1 MSEPRNVTP
10 GQDQPSDEFHQRY
23 YAERREGPE
32 WAGWTWASR
41 GRNFPWLGVLLVLI
55 GIALLLQYF
64 VPGIEAGTLI
74 LIAVGFAFLTGWV
87 LAGSWAAVVPG
98 VLILSLGVAELIE
111 DLALLG
117 QPGED
122 VPGLASAALA
132 VGFALIWLLGYVRGR
147 PSAWPLWGLAIFGL
161 IGFAQLSGRIAGI
174 PELGA
179 LWPIL
184 IIAIGILLLFSARNR
199 SAPGS

>member
-1 MSEPRNVTP
+1 MEEPRNVTP
-10 GQDQPSDEFHQRY
+10 GQEQRSDEFHQRY
-23 YAERREGPE
+23 YSERREGPE
-32 WAGWTWASR
+32 WTGWAWASR

-55 GIALLLQYF
+55 GIALLVQF
-64 VPGIEAGTLI
+64 FIPNVEAGTLI
-74 LIAVGFAFLTGWV
+74 LLAIGFAFLTGWV
-87 LAGSWAAVVPG
+87 LAGSWVAMVPG

-117 QPGED
+117 PPGED
-122 VPGLASAALA
+122 VPGLAASALA
-132 VGFALIWLLGYVRGR
+132 IGFALIWLLGYVRGR
-147 PSAWPLWGLAIFGL
+147 PSVWPLWGVAIFGL
-161 IGFAQLSGRIAGI
+161 IGFAQLSGRLAGI

-184 IIAIGILLLFSARNR
+184 IIAVGVLLLFSARNR